1 MTAATVERCL
11 AWVGGAAGLGT
22 LGIALAAMATSLRRP
37 TGRTEPGARF
47 ALRPMFLVFATVAF
61 LAGGILLWR
70 PLPIGLGDSHR
81 VLLSACGC
89 LLTTAACGLYL
100 WGLRSLG
107 MMFGPSSGFGVRLH
121 AGHQLVVHGPYAYLR
136 HPMYLAVMSA
146 AVGSLLLY
154 RTWATLAFAII
165 MFGLIIRARREERVL
180 SDEFGE
186 AWREYA
192 ARVPGWIPR
201 LRRGPNT

>member
-11 AWVGGAAGLGT
+11 AWVGGAVGLGT
-22 LGIALAAMATSLRRP
+22 LAIALAAMAGSLRRP
-37 TGRTEPGARF
+37 SGRTEPGARF
-47 ALRPMFLVFATVAF
+47 ALRPMFLVVATGAF
-61 LAGGILLWR
+61 LTGGILLWR
-70 PLPIGLGDSHR
+70 PLPISLEDSHR

-89 LLTTAACGLYL
+89 LLTTGGCILYL

-121 AGHQLVVHGPYAYLR
+121 AGHQLIVHGPYAHLR

-154 RTWATLAFAII
+154 RTWATLAFAIM
-165 MFGLIIRARREERVL
+165 MFGLIVRARREERVL

-186 AWREYA
+186 AWRAYA
-192 ARVPGWIPR
+192 ERVPGWFPR
-201 LRRGPNT
+201 LHRRPD